1 VHSRYGIGIVALAL
15 ALTFAVGLSA
25 TPLAAAGHRVEVQT
39 RRTVSCAT
47 EERALQLWAF
57 ATNPSIGSAGVTI
70 STGNPTQSTGL
81 LGVSSQQ
88 PHYGLD
94 GRCHSVAKKNVVLSH
109 RGLASAG
116 VVHAG
121 DIRSPTIYCAATRR
135 VLMRLVISYDAS
147 QKPVSAT
154 IEVLTQPKARNGK
167 TPKSKRIGY
176 VRWSPTRAVTYY
188 SSACTSQS

>member
-1 VHSRYGIGIVALAL
+1 
-15 ALTFAVGLSA
+15 
-25 TPLAAAGHRVEVQT
+25 
-39 RRTVSCAT
+39 
-47 EERALQLWAF
+47 
-57 ATNPSIGSAGVTI
+57 
-70 STGNPTQSTGL
+70 GL

-121 DIRSPTIYCAATRR
+121 DIRSPTVYCAATRR

-154 IEVLTQPKARNGK
+154 IEVLTRPRAPRGR
-167 TPKSKRIGY
+167 PRRGRGMGY
-176 VRWSPTRAVTYY
+176 WGGRPTRPVTYY
-188 SSACTSQS
+188 SSESTSQS